1 MKKLIFKIASWFGFI
16 KSINVETIKKQDGV
30 QDRAQEVKPKKSISH
45 TPEIVLKNHNNKQN
59 LSSKYN
65 SGEGVYRDVKGR
77 FTSLNCI
84 IK

>member
-16 KSINVETIKKQDGV
+16 KSINVETIKKQNV
-30 QDRAQEVKPKKSISH
+30 AQEDKTKKSISR